1 MNIRRRWLRGETVP
15 AILEFR
21 GLRQDGMQ
29 VDLEAFV
36 TLLQAGGQPR
46 FVTLMRDVGLKKL
59 TERALRD
66 SEARLRTVVES
77 LGEGLLITDLDDVVQ
92 IVNARMLALTGF
104 TDEEMKGRRAYEL
117 LLPPTEWGKV
127 ASRHERRSKGIT
139 ERFETQ
145 LVRKDG
151 SSFWAEVN
159 ASPLCDP
166 PGMVIGTL
174 SVTNDISARK
184 QDEERLVPSR
194 CPDAGDRSHHCR

>member
-1 MNIRRRWLRGETVP
+1 MP
-15 AILEFR
+15 SILEFR
-21 GLRQDGMQ
+21 GLRQDGML

-104 TDEEMKGRRAYEL
+104 TGEEMKGRRAFEL
-117 LLPPTEWGKV
+117 LLPPEEWAAV
-127 ASRHERRSKGIT
+127 AQAARAPVEGNHRAFRDPALAEGWQ
-139 ERFETQ
+139 Q
-145 LVRKDG
+145 LLG
-151 SSFWAEVN
+151 
-159 ASPLCDP
+159 
-166 PGMVIGTL
+166 
-174 SVTNDISARK
+174 
-184 QDEERLVPSR
+184 
-194 CPDAGDRSHHCR
+194 